1 MPTLRRW
8 FIRGA
13 LVSIAVLPLQAVQ
26 SGPSTVHIHET
37 LEPQQTTSASG
48 NLGLSLQ
55 TTFSLLDGEGQVLRA
70 DIESGTFEL
79 EGDAY
84 PATVEALDTPWS
96 LVLLIDA
103 SRTLGTGT
111 ASATW
116 KSVRSTIGSALA
128 GFPENSNIAILKFD
142 DTAPP
147 VMEFTQARDRL
158 AAAVQALTPK
168 STGGSC
174 LNEGV
179 YQAVNKL
186 GGAPGRRAVI
196 VFTASTD
203 NCGTR
208 TASEVISLAGQNR
221 VQLYP
226 VGLLGYAVTE
236 AELEALAGPTGGI
249 SEFKEPS
256 TLTFGFANVTAL
268 LGNQWTAKATIYP
281 SAGQQSATLKVGL
294 KDDVTLVSAPI
305 SFVSSQDF
313 IPPAEIHLRGKVLS
327 EGEGILFNLDI
338 IQPEKIRQ
346 LNVSIISKDTG
357 QAVLSQSLISFSD
370 VNTIATAGLVPG
382 GEYTLI
388 VSAIDASGRLLSET
402 SGEFTFEPPPAR
414 LNVSEVQT
422 PTAEQPDFLVSVT
435 SQNVAGVVKFRGWL
449 ADSQSNVPLADTERT
464 VPLGE
469 PLLLPAEGLGSG
481 TYAVVVQALDVADT
495 VLAESTPVKVSYT
508 RPNPLDSLRSL
519 VSRSPAA
526 VAGLT
531 GLFCL
536 TVVGV
541 GAVVW
546 LFIPK
551 RGTRPVTVD
560 LVMPQKARRPAPG
573 AERTPGNLA
582 AVQPAPAA
590 ERAPAY
596 RDRPTPQQGLERPP
610 VGQPPAAVPKA
621 SAARA
626 MPAAR
631 LTLIQPAT
639 AQFSAEIRRTPFTI
653 GRRAES
659 DAVIPLDSS
668 SGVSG
673 THFQITFV
681 DGQFFVQDEKSTFGT
696 TLDGGPLVQGRP
708 MPLRDGSVI
717 GLGPQVKIR
726 FNLT

>member
-8 FIRGA
+8 FTMGA
-13 LVSIAVLPLQAVQ
+13 LLALAGFQ
-26 SGPSTVHIHET
+26 SGPSSVHIHET
-37 LEPQQTTSASG
+37 LEPQQTTSTAG

-84 PATVEALDTPWS
+84 PATVEALETPWS

-103 SRTLGTGT
+103 SKTLGTGT

-116 KSVRSTIGSALA
+116 KSVRSTIGAALT

-142 DTAPP
+142 DTAPT
-147 VMEFTQARDRL
+147 VLEFTQAKDRL
-158 AAAVQALTPK
+158 AAAVQALSPK
-168 STGGSC
+168 PSGGSC

-208 TASEVISLAGQNR
+208 TASEVISLASQNR

-249 SEFKEPS
+249 AEFKEQS
-256 TLTFGFANVTAL
+256 TLTFGLANVNAL
-268 LGNQWTAKATIYP
+268 LSNQWTAKATVYP

-294 KDDVTLVSAPI
+294 KDDISLVSAPI
-305 SFVSSQDF
+305 TFVSSQDF
-313 IPPAEIHLRGKVLS
+313 VPPSEIHLRGKVLS

-338 IQPEKIRQ
+338 IQAEKIRQ

-370 VNTIATAGLVPG
+370 VNTITTAGLIPG

-414 LNVSEVQT
+414 LNVTEVQP
-422 PTAEQPDFLVSVT
+422 PTAEQPDFLVTVT
-435 SQNVAGVVKFRGWL
+435 TQNLVGVVKFKGWL
-449 ADSQSNVPLADTERT
+449 ADAQSNVPLDDTERT

-469 PLLLPAEGLGSG
+469 PLLLPADGLASG

-495 VLAESTPVKVSYT
+495 VLAETTPVKVSYT
-508 RPNPLDSLRSL
+508 RSSPLESLRTF
-519 VSRSPAA
+519 VSSSPAA

-536 TVVGV
+536 TVAGV

-546 LFIPK
+546 LLIPK

-573 AERTPGNLA
+573 AERTPSNLA
-582 AVQPAPAA
+582 AIQPAPAQ
-590 ERAPAY
+590 ERPPAH
-596 RDRPTPQQGLERPP
+596 RDRPTPQQGLERPSA
-610 VGQPPAAVPKA
+610 GQPPVGLPKP
-621 SAARA
+621 SAAHA
-626 MPAAR
+626 MPPAR
-631 LTLIQPAT
+631 LTLVHPA
-639 AQFSAEIRRTPFTI
+639 APQFSAEIRRSPFMI
-653 GRRAES
+653 GRRPGG

-673 THFQITFV
+673 QHFRITFV
-681 DGQFFVQDEKSTFGT
+681 DGQFFIQDEKSTFGT
-696 TLDGGPLVQGRP
+696 TLDGSPLVQGRP

-717 GLGPQVKIR
+717 GLGPQVRIR

>member
-1 MPTLRRW
+1 MPTRRRW
-8 FIRGA
+8 TIRGA
-13 LVSIAVLPLQAVQ
+13 LLSLAVLPLQSFQA
-26 SGPSTVHIHET
+26 GPSTIHIHET
-37 LEPQQTTSASG
+37 LEPQQSTSTSG
-48 NLGLSLQ
+48 NLGLLLQ

-79 EGDAY
+79 QGDAY
-84 PATVEALDTPWS
+84 PATVEALETPWS

-103 SRTLGTGT
+103 SKTLGTGT

-116 KSVRSTIGSALA
+116 KSVRSTIGSALG

-142 DTAPP
+142 DTAPI
-147 VMEFTQARDRL
+147 VLEFTQAKDRL
-158 AAAVQALTPK
+158 SAAVQTLTPK
-168 STGGSC
+168 PSGGSC

-196 VFTASTD
+196 LFTASTD

-208 TASEVISLAGQNR
+208 TASEVINLANQNR
-221 VQLYP
+221 VQVYP

-236 AELEALAGPTGGI
+236 AELEALADPTGGI
-249 SEFKEPS
+249 AEFKEQS
-256 TLTFGFANVTAL
+256 TLTFGLANVTAIL
-268 LGNQWTAKATIYP
+268 SNQWTAKSTIYP
-281 SAGQQSATLKVGL
+281 SAGQQSATLKIGL
-294 KDDVTLVSAPI
+294 KDEITLASAPI
-305 SFVSSQDF
+305 TFVSSQDF
-313 IPPAEIHLRGKVLS
+313 VPPSEIHLRGKVLS

-357 QAVLSQSLISFSD
+357 QAVLSQSLITFSD
-370 VNTIATAGLVPG
+370 VNTIATASLVSG

-414 LNVSEVQT
+414 LNVTEVQV
-422 PTAEQPDFLVSVT
+422 PNAEQPDFLVTVT
-435 SQNVAGVVKFRGWL
+435 TQNLAGVVKFRAWL
-449 ADSQSNVPLADTERT
+449 ADSQNNVPLDGTERT

-469 PLLLPAEGLGSG
+469 PLLLPAEGLATG
-481 TYAVVVQALDVADT
+481 TYAVVVQALDVADV
-495 VLAESTPVKVSYT
+495 VLAESIPVKVSYT
-508 RPNPLDSLRSL
+508 RPNPLQSLRTL
-519 VSRSPAA
+519 VSNSPAA
-526 VAGLT
+526 VAVLT

-546 LFIPK
+546 LVIPK

-573 AERTPGNLA
+573 AERTPSNMA
-582 AVQPAPAA
+582 VVQPAPAENRPA
-590 ERAPAY
+590 AY
-596 RDRPTPQQGLERPP
+596 RDRPTPQQGIERPP
-610 VGQPPAAVPKA
+610 VAQPPAAVVKP
-621 SAARA
+621 SPTRA
-626 MPAAR
+626 MPSAR
-631 LTLIQPAT
+631 LTLVEPAAT
-639 AQFSAEIRRTPFTI
+639 QFSAEIRRTPFVI
-653 GRRAES
+653 GRRPGS
-659 DAVIPLDSS
+659 DAVVPLDSS

-673 THFQITFV
+673 QHFRITFV
-681 DGQFFVQDEKSTFGT
+681 DGQFLVQDEKSTFGT
-696 TLDGGPLVQGRP
+696 TLDGSPLVQGRP